1 MTEILAN
8 ALIRED
14 FYSFLQRAYFD
25 ISGGQK
31 LIPNWHLEV
40 LCDRLEKVRKG
51 EIKRLI
57 INVPPRSLKSQIVNV
72 AFTAWVLGHNPK
84 EKIVSASYSSELSE
98 TFARDCKRIMQ
109 SEWYKALF
117 PKSIIANE
125 QAAATDFKTIS
136 RGVRFATS
144 VEGSLTGRGGNIIII
159 DDPMKTTD
167 MGSENALKKVQEW
180 YTGTLLSRLDDQE
193 NGSII
198 LIMQRIHEDDLT
210 GYLLDKEPDKWEH
223 IVMPMIAT
231 TEEKWQVGNKTFV
244 RHKGDVL
251 HKNYTGLKKCL
262 DLKQEL
268 GTYVWESQYQQEPC
282 PIGGGIVKEE
292 WLQYFPNATISP
304 YDVSRIFLSFDTANK
319 TGDNNAYTACS
330 VVLLLKNRKYYL
342 VNVTRLR
349 IGFTELV
356 TNIIDMY
363 NTYKNQ
369 AIITPTLLIE
379 DAASGTPLIDLLKT
393 MHDDNG
399 YKLNIEPIKPEGDK
413 VTRLYGITPYIEC
426 GQLLF
431 PPDGFPG
438 REPWWDAFKK
448 ELLSFPN
455 SKYKDQVDSLT
466 QAISYGQKLLAY
478 K

>member
-144 VEGSLTGRGGNIIII
+144 VEGSLTGRGGEYNNHRR
-159 DDPMKTTD
+159 PY
-167 MGSENALKKVQEW
+167 EN
-180 YTGTLLSRLDDQE
+180 
-193 NGSII
+193 
-198 LIMQRIHEDDLT
+198 H
-210 GYLLDKEPDKWEH
+210 
-223 IVMPMIAT
+223 
-231 TEEKWQVGNKTFV
+231 
-244 RHKGDVL
+244 
-251 HKNYTGLKKCL
+251 
-262 DLKQEL
+262 
-268 GTYVWESQYQQEPC
+268 
-282 PIGGGIVKEE
+282 
-292 WLQYFPNATISP
+292 
-304 YDVSRIFLSFDTANK
+304 
-319 TGDNNAYTACS
+319 
-330 VVLLLKNRKYYL
+330 
-342 VNVTRLR
+342 
-349 IGFTELV
+349 
-356 TNIIDMY
+356 
-363 NTYKNQ
+363 
-369 AIITPTLLIE
+369 
-379 DAASGTPLIDLLKT
+379 
-393 MHDDNG
+393 
-399 YKLNIEPIKPEGDK
+399 
-413 VTRLYGITPYIEC
+413 
-426 GQLLF
+426 
-431 PPDGFPG
+431 
-438 REPWWDAFKK
+438 
-448 ELLSFPN
+448 
-455 SKYKDQVDSLT
+455 
-466 QAISYGQKLLAY
+466 
-478 K
+478 